1 MKNGERRIGVPSP
14 VARVLL
20 IAMGV
25 RFSGAE
31 SVDGGLDLT
40 HTHIGTRSIVSV
52 RPDINS

>member
-1 MKNGERRIGVPSP
+1 VKNGERRIGVPSP

-52 RPDINS
+52 RPEINS